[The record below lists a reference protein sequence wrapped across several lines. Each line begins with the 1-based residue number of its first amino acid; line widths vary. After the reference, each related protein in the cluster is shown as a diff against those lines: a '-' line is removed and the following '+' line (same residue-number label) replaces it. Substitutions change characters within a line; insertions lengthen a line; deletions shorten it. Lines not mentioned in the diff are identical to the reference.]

1 MHAGQGKTMQARAR
15 RHTMWSLIRIFTFNL
30 QGKQVAYMHVG
41 HRETMQTQTRRHIM
55 WSLIRIF
62 TVNLQPVWI
71 ENCVKI
77 LLTWTG
83 KSI

>member
-1 MHAGQGKTMQARAR
+1 MHAGQGKTMQARSR
-15 RHTMWSLIRIFTFNL
+15 RHTTRSLIRIFTVNL

-41 HRETMQTQTRRHIM
+41 HGETMKIRTRRRIM
-55 WSLIRIF
+55 LSLIRIF
-62 TVNLQPVWI
+62 TVNLQPVSI
-71 ENCVKI
+71 ENSVKI